1 MIHSVK
7 DLSPDQKLAIESLLG
22 RPISEGEQVSVRT
35 VPASPEWLMSIQQDP
50 RKNGTDKLT
59 MEEIDAE
66 IAAARRER
74 DQRSRTMIR
83 VVIDTNILVSALLTS
98 GGLPEAVIDLAV
110 SARCSG
116 SPRRFWPNRKKSET
130 SPARNPFC
138 QPLTQSPYSTPLI
151 LRGARMF
158 FDSNFLR

>member
-35 VPASPEWLMSIQQDP
+35 VPASPEWLMSVQQDS
-50 RKNGTDKLT
+50 RKKGTDKLT

-74 DQRSRTMIR
+74 AQRP
-83 VVIDTNILVSALLTS
+83 
-98 GGLPEAVIDLAV
+98 G
-110 SARCSG
+110 
-116 SPRRFWPNRKKSET
+116 
-130 SPARNPFC
+130 
-138 QPLTQSPYSTPLI
+138 Q
-151 LRGARMF
+151 
-158 FDSNFLR
+158 

>member
-35 VPASPEWLMSIQQDP
+35 VPASPEWLMSIQQDSK
-50 RKNGTDKLT
+50 KNGTDKLT

-74 DQRSRTMIR
+74 
-83 VVIDTNILVSALLTS
+83 A
-98 GGLPEAVIDLAV
+98 
-110 SARCSG
+110 
-116 SPRRFWPNRKKSET
+116 PRPG
-130 SPARNPFC
+130 
-138 QPLTQSPYSTPLI
+138 Q
-151 LRGARMF
+151 
-158 FDSNFLR
+158 